1 MVFGLTQRLLVAEQ
15 AVSEHLQVFRADVI
29 NVVAFAPA
37 TSRRT
42 ALTVSLRP
50 VSGFRRLPAGNGP
63 AGGGQLQLAHLFGM
77 LVPACHQAHMHINI
91 FIEFAQLRL

>member
-1 MVFGLTQRLLVAEQ
+1 MVFGLTQRLLIAEQ

-42 ALTVSLRP
+42 DLTVSLRP
-50 VSGFRRLPAGNGP
+50 VSGFRRLPAGNAP

-77 LVPACHQAHMHINI
+77 LVPAGHQAHMHINI